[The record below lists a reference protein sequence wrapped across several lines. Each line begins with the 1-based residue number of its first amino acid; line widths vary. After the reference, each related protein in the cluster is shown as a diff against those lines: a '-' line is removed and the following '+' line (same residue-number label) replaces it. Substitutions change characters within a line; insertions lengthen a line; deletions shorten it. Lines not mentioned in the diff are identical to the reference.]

1 MKSMRIWSII
11 IMAAIMLSM
20 VSACGGDDNDGGNS
34 GGNSLIG
41 WYCYFER
48 IDPSD
53 MVNEELTVDEHF
65 DGGGMYRPHK
75 DDYYDP
81 EQGTVILGW
90 YTYYEGRINAIHIID
105 DHNLV
110 KYHSYGPFKTDHEEV
125 RKDYGNK
132 LILYQFIAGRLG
144 KLTFY
149 DAYNSE
155 TYYTYTHQGN
165 TISVYLG
172 KDDDGKDDYLKLN
185 ILPDGLVESGA
196 PKWVKYDPN
205 TVYDYS
211 NTSGNSSSE
220 PTGNSSSGNNGSGDN
235 GSGGDTEPAQCNTL
249 SELKSAIDA
258 GKDCSSYATGSYYV
272 DASGNIST
280 STTDAIGRIAYVST
294 SDVEIKK
301 PGSRILVL
309 ALTNVGDYWWKN
321 EDTGGESAYN
331 DDQVMNGLEFTSSH
345 ARSSQRAIYP
355 AAYYTYHWETP
366 RPSATTPWFIPSSA
380 QGKKMLKV
388 AKASG
393 EGQITK
399 GRYWYA
405 TENIANSDCANGY
418 DYTYNKE
425 ISWKKSLLLRVRA
438 CFAY

>member
-20 VSACGGDDNDGGNS
+20 VSACGGDDNDGGDN

-81 EQGTVILGW
+81 EQDAVIQGW

-155 TYYTYTHQGN
+155 TYYTYTRQGN

-309 ALTNVGDYWWKN
+309 ALTDVGWYEWKR

-331 DDQVMNGLEFTSSH
+331 DDQAMNGLAFTQSH
-345 ARSSQRAIYP
+345 ALSSLASSYM
-355 AAYYTYHWETP
+355 ASYFTYRWETP
-366 RPSATTPWFIPSSA
+366 RPAGASPWFIPSSA

-393 EGQITK
+393 EGQITE
-399 GRYWYA
+399 GIYWYA
-405 TENIANSDCANGY
+405 TENYDQSDCANGY
-418 DYTYNKE
+418 NFYHNCENVDKKTTYNQ
-425 ISWKKSLLLRVRA
+425 VRA